1 MTAKAIAPPL
11 NSTTK
16 EQYFVW
22 PGCYSWQQFKAL
34 TTSLGE
40 DSNVKIS
47 YLDGQIELMTTGE
60 EHETISRL
68 IALLLGLYFW
78 HHQIEFIPVGS
89 ATRESEEKGGASLVA
104 ARRRRQGD
112 RVAPARSQLWFSR
125 SRRSRSVLRTC
136 YSLGVGDWMN
146 YPAS

>member
-40 DSNVKIS
+40 ESNVKIS

-78 HHQIEFIPVGS
+78 RHQIEFIPVGS
-89 ATRESEEKGGASLVA
+89 ATRESEEKKGASLVA
-104 ARRRRQGD
+104 ARRRS
-112 RVAPARSQLWFSR
+112 PW
-125 SRRSRSVLRTC
+125 RSRSVLRTC
-136 YSLGVGDWMN
+136 YSLGVGDWLN
-146 YPAS
+146 LTISTP